1 MSDDPTLRAIRAKA
15 IAVNAFLFSLPYF
28 SSEQYWESYPSWSH
42 GGRGWYPM
50 QQGGTGIMLALMWY
64 QHVHKPGSKEWR
76 PKVIFRAILSEI
88 GD

>member
-1 MSDDPTLRAIRAKA
+1 
-15 IAVNAFLFSLPYF
+15 
-28 SSEQYWESYPSWSH
+28 
-42 GGRGWYPM
+42 
-50 QQGGTGIMLALMWY
+50 MLALMWY